1 MMADPYNPLNNASGA
16 SYALTPGIAP
26 NPAPLL
32 ASAPNGT
39 FVGLSPDGKIYIG
52 NAHPNGGLGG
62 PRPGGPLATGPVNS
76 GVFETDTGNAVN
88 NTNVPT
94 GAMMPMFSPDGTQI
108 VFNDLAISMSGSAT
122 VGEGLATMAFNESAR
137 TASSYKK
144 LFQVTDTS
152 KHPGWPFF
160 LPDNRAVIFAIGS
173 AADYSGSG
181 AGLGV
186 QGAVG
191 LTGAPSSDLYIVDLF
206 SGTSTLLA
214 KAMGFNTP
222 ADASSNSTY
231 LPYGASE
238 ETHHNYYPTVSPVAS
253 GGYFWIFFD
262 SYRHYGNN
270 GLMRQLFGAAVD
282 VRMDGTYKTDPS
294 HPPFYVTGQE
304 LGTGNHRAFTA
315 LDPCHAD
322 GQSCTT
328 GVDCCKGY
336 CTNGTCGQPQQPRCS
351 NTDETCTS
359 ASQCCDKSESCIG
372 GFCAQIVPM

>member
-1 MMADPYNPLNNASGA
+1 
-16 SYALTPGIAP
+16 
-26 NPAPLL
+26 
-32 ASAPNGT
+32 
-39 FVGLSPDGKIYIG
+39 
-52 NAHPNGGLGG
+52 
-62 PRPGGPLATGPVNS
+62 
-76 GVFETDTGNAVN
+76 
-88 NTNVPT
+88 
-94 GAMMPMFSPDGTQI
+94 
-108 VFNDLAISMSGSAT
+108 
-122 VGEGLATMAFNESAR
+122 
-137 TASSYKK
+137 

-253 GGYFWIFFD
+253 GGYFWVFFD

-336 CTNGTCGQPQQPRCS
+336 CTNGTCGQPLQPRCS